1 MNKEEVQQRVLQHGK
16 PLSLDKFTWN
26 ATTNKFS
33 SKEDDLVFNF
43 SKINDIKFIA
53 GHSCEFK
60 TGSGCSFYTDCCC
73 EFKTGG
79 GCLFVVN
86 IIPAGIHFTCNR
98 DSCSTFRTG
107 KDCVVIRRDVDEV
120 IKLDGGKKVK
130 LHKCGVKGYEIL
142 ESK

>member
-26 ATTNKFS
+26 EVTNKFS

-43 SKINDIKFIA
+43 SGISGITFIT
-53 GHSCEFK
+53 GSGCTFK
-60 TGSGCSFYTDCCC
+60 TGSGCSFYPSCCC
-73 EFKTGG
+73 KFETGPS
-79 GCLFVVN
+79 CLFVT
-86 IIPAGIHFTCNR
+86 GLDCTCNEGF
-98 DSCSTFRTG
+98 SCIFDTG

-120 IKLDGGKKVK
+120 IKLDGSKKVK